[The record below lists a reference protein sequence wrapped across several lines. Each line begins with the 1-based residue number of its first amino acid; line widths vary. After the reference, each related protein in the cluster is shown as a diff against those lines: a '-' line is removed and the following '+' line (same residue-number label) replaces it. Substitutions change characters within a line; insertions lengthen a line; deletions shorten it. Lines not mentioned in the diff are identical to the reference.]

1 MKIIKISEDSVQNF
15 IRFDQNARIEIFV
28 DEWDIRADDQ
38 YDNVIL
44 RKDITDEQKIG
55 MLKEVAIKIAREKMA
70 ELDNSI
76 ENSGINV
83 TVDGLSWNLVNIDRI
98 RWDKLVR
105 PEEE

>member
-83 TVDGLSWNLVNIDRI
+83 TIDGLSWDLVNIDRI
-98 RWDKLVR
+98 RWDKLVH

>member
-1 MKIIKISEDSVQNF
+1 MKIIKISQDSAQNF
-15 IRFDQNARIEIFV
+15 VRFDQNARVEIFV
-28 DEWDIRADDQ
+28 NEWDIRADDQ

-98 RWDKLVR
+98 RWDKLVH

>member
-98 RWDKLVR
+98 RWDKLVH